1 MANECPSVRRIQ
13 QIVKQF
19 EDGTRVTYS
28 RIAGQG
34 RHITSELRKNS
45 VRRVEEAFEDYKNLS
60 LSDLA
65 DMLDLS
71 ESMIYRILTEDLQK
85 I

>member
-1 MANECPSVRRIQ
+1 MEFSVEGMHFLIESHRRCNTKCTEIHQILSTAWPNECPSVRRVQ

-34 RHITSELRKNS
+34 RHTSELRKNS
-45 VRRVEEAFEDYKNLS
+45 VRRVEEEV
-60 LSDLA
+60 
-65 DMLDLS
+65 
-71 ESMIYRILTEDLQK
+71 
-85 I
+85 

>member
-1 MANECPSVRRIQ
+1 MEFSVEGMHFLIESHRRCNTKCTEIHQILSTAWPSECPSVRRIQ

-34 RHITSELRKNS
+34 NVLVN
-45 VRRVEEAFEDYKNLS
+45 
-60 LSDLA
+60 
-65 DMLDLS
+65 
-71 ESMIYRILTEDLQK
+71 
-85 I
+85 